1 MRFGVHLV
9 AAGKM
14 IEGEKIARV
23 ARRAERRS
31 RCRDGRKAR

>member
-23 ARRAERRS
+23 ARRARAAPS
-31 RCRDGRKAR
+31 

>member
-23 ARRAERRS
+23 ARRAE
-31 RCRDGRKAR
+31 

>member
-14 IEGEKIARV
+14 IEGEKITRV
-23 ARRAERRS
+23 ARRAEELAMT
-31 RCRDGRKAR
+31 RCG